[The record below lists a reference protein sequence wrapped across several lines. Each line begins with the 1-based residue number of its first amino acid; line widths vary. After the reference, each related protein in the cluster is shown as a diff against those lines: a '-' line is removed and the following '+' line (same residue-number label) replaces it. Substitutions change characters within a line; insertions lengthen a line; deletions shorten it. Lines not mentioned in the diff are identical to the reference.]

1 MNAAIEPP
9 RINAASGHRRYKLRQ
24 LKFIGLL
31 LAMYFTFD
39 SLLPENQQPLMI
51 TVAPYG
57 PQWLPEDYP
66 EDIAVSWKDQVQK
79 AVDCYNA
86 GATILHVHVRDPKS
100 GHVSKNFAEYCDFIG
115 MLRNAVPKMILQ
127 MGGSILFAPE
137 PGKESHWDGY
147 DTRHMSAELDPKPDQ
162 VTVALGTTLI
172 NPLDLTTA
180 DDAQATQ
187 LSNPVIQNAYQNM
200 VADAAPAFYIE
211 HLKRL
216 REQGIQP
223 YFSTAHVHHL
233 ETLEHLIR
241 TGVYMGPVNHT
252 LTAIGGSGFCGRNP
266 FDFMEYLRRS
276 PDGSVMTMESIWR
289 TVAPFAAMAIAL
301 GVHIRCGIEDNM
313 WRRKGQRMSSV
324 QQVDQIVR
332 LAKELNRRVASGDQ
346 ARDMLKLG
354 VSYNSVEE
362 TLESLG
368 LPPNRKN
375 GQLGFIIKETD
386 GKLRTATAGSDGHAL
401 AG

>member
-1 MNAAIEPP
+1 
-9 RINAASGHRRYKLRQ
+9 
-24 LKFIGLL
+24 
-31 LAMYFTFD
+31 MYFTFD

-57 PQWLPEDYP
+57 PQWLPADYP
-66 EDIAVSWKDQVQK
+66 EDIPVSWKDQIQK

-100 GHVSKNFAEYCDFIG
+100 GHVSKNFEEYCDFIG
-115 MLRNAVPKMILQ
+115 LLRHAVPKMILQ
-127 MGGSILFAPE
+127 VGGSILFAPE

-147 DTRHMSAELDPKPDQ
+147 DTRHMVAELDPKPDQ

-180 DDAQATQ
+180 DDAQGTQ
-187 LSNPVIQNAYQNM
+187 FSNPVIQNAYQNM
-200 VADAAPAFYIE
+200 VADASPAFYIE
-211 HLKRL
+211 QLKRL
-216 REQGIQP
+216 RARTIQP
-223 YFSTAHVHHL
+223 YFPMAHVHHL

-241 TGVYMGPVNHT
+241 TGVYMGPVNHS

-266 FDFMEYLRRS
+266 FDFMEYIRRS

-301 GVHIRCGIEDNM
+301 GVHIRCGIEDNI

-346 ARDMLKLG
+346 AREMSKLG

-362 TLESLG
+362 TLAALG
-368 LPPNRKN
+368 LPPNRKD
-375 GQLGFIIKETD
+375 GQLGFITRETD
-386 GKLRTATAGSDGHAL
+386 GKLRAATAGSDGHAL
-401 AG
+401 AGQLTASPAG

>member
-1 MNAAIEPP
+1 
-9 RINAASGHRRYKLRQ
+9 
-24 LKFIGLL
+24 
-31 LAMYFTFD
+31 MYFTFD

-127 MGGSILFAPE
+127 VGGSILFAPE
-137 PGKESHWDGY
+137 PEKESHWDGY
-147 DTRHMSAELDPKPDQ
+147 DTRHMVAELDPKPDQ
-162 VTVALGTTLI
+162 VTVTLGTTLI

-180 DDAQATQ
+180 DDAQGTQ
-187 LSNPVIQNAYQNM
+187 FSNPVIQNAYQNI
-200 VADAAPAFYIE
+200 VADAAPAYYIE

-216 REQGIQP
+216 RARGIQP
-223 YFSTAHVHHL
+223 YFSAAHVHHL

-241 TGVYMGPVNHT
+241 TGVYLGPVNHT

-324 QQVDQIVR
+324 QQVDQIAR
-332 LAKELNRRVASGDQ
+332 LAKELNRPVASGDQ

-386 GKLRTATAGSDGHAL
+386 GKLRTATAGSDGHAF